1 MMKTSHILKILA
13 PLLKRPYFTS
23 KEARG
28 LGIPSSAL
36 GYYVKTGRLK
46 RISRGVYQSTDFNGS
61 ISIRWEDLI
70 EAVYS
75 ISGGIICLISALA
88 IYELTEEMP
97 RLHWIAISNTTSAKE
112 SSSIKIMRFRD
123 VRLGKTE
130 VDLKGVKVPI
140 FNRERC
146 IIDAFRLLS
155 RETAIKALKA
165 GLELPKSEKIDL
177 IKLQKYAKKLRVNI
191 TPYLIAVTT

>member
-1 MMKTSHILKILA
+1 MKTSQILRVLD

-23 KEARG
+23 KEAKK
-28 LGIPSSAL
+28 LGVPSSAL

-46 RISRGVYQSTDFNGS
+46 RISRGVYQSTDFKGS
-61 ISIRWEDLI
+61 VSFRWGDLI

-75 ISGGIICLISALA
+75 ISGGTVCLVSALA

-97 RLHWIAISNTTSAKE
+97 RQHWIAISNTTTAKE
-112 SSSIKIMRFRD
+112 SSHIKIMRFRN

-130 VDLKGVKVPI
+130 INLKGVKVPI
-140 FNRERC
+140 FDRERC

-155 RETAIKALKA
+155 REVAIKALKA
-165 GLELPKSEKIDL
+165 GLKLPKGEKIDSV
-177 IKLQKYAKKLRVNI
+177 KLQEYAKKLRVNI
-191 TPYLIAVTT
+191 APYLITVTT